1 MLRFHDLEQKFG
13 GVVAYHYL
21 LELEKAANINS
32 WEMVAVDFE
41 TRTANAC
48 RMQDMSAGQAA

>member
-21 LELEKAANINS
+21 LELEKAANIES
-32 WEMVAVDFE
+32 WDMVAVDPE
-41 TRTANAC
+41 TRIANAC
-48 RMQDMSAGQAA
+48 RAQDVLAGQAV